1 MFKIFYSL
9 ILASKSLTIQSEK
22 NKIPA
27 YLYDYY
33 DKFNLFAF
41 NYKTPGTRVS
51 TTVPTTILVRALHHR
66 KY

>member
-9 ILASKSLTIQSEK
+9 ILGIEIANDSSEK

-33 DKFNLFAF
+33 DKFNLFAHSIT
-41 NYKTPGTRVS
+41 KR
-51 TTVPTTILVRALHHR
+51 RALVV
-66 KY
+66 